1 MPRSKPNRF
10 RKRYRKFVGSGK
22 SVMSGGGGGRRRK
35 RGGGRIRKR
44 QRGGVRVIPLIN
56 AVRHAKAMY
65 DAPFG
70 IF

>member
-1 MPRSKPNRF
+1 MPRSKPSRF
-10 RKRYRKFVGSGK
+10 RKRYRKVF
-22 SVMSGGGGGRRRK
+22 GGVSKCMMTGGGRRRRRR
-35 RGGGRIRKR
+35 RGKR
-44 QRGGVRVIPLIN
+44 QRGGMRVIPLIK

>member
-1 MPRSKPNRF
+1 
-10 RKRYRKFVGSGK
+10 
-22 SVMSGGGGGRRRK
+22 MSGGGGGRRRK

-44 QRGGVRVIPLIN
+44 QRGGVRVIPLIK